1 MPTAGHFTKPPTIG
15 EYNALKNTPEQK
27 IVFGSAENKSS
38 SSDVTDLPAIF
49 GMPPDNLLPETRRKQ
64 LDSMPTCHFYPSQP
78 VFKFGL
84 DLFFLKSCWKE
95 SNNSDPS
102 YIDLL
107 NSHGLSTPNSAGKGI
122 QVAYLAD
129 NFPTDTFTNEYGE
142 NFLQGVGDVASSTA
156 AQINQI
162 FGIKD
167 AREGIKKLAYAAASA
182 LPTGFNLPLIGN
194 IPVRGAAESFVTG
207 AGKLISNLV
216 NAAGLNTGVG
226 YLGRLAAGAR
236 LDFPMV
242 WKSAGFQPSYSLTIR
257 LYNPNPRS
265 IESTKKYI
273 VGPIVA
279 LMLLGVPITQDG
291 ATYSWPYLHKIVS
304 PGIFEL
310 NPGFISNITVI
321 KGGDQQQISQQQHL
335 AMADVRIDIGSLYST
350 MVAGKNTDAR
360 TRPTVR
366 KYMDTML
373 QAGSTSPR
381 RHAIYDRQA
390 IRLESEARANQTR
403 IDTATK
409 VSKNQNVWS
418 PNRVKYP
425 SPSQGKPPTVTDTTE
440 TPNTRVSTTH
450 QNQSSF
456 LAAATP
462 PGYGERATEE
472 EQ

>member
-1 MPTAGHFTKPPTIG
+1 MATPGHFTKPPTEG
-15 EYNALKNTPEQK
+15 EYKALRNTPEQK
-27 IVFGSAENKSS
+27 IVFGS
-38 SSDVTDLPAIF
+38 TDKNTSNTATTTLPEIF
-49 GMPPDNLLPETRRKQ
+49 GMPPDNLLAETRRKQ

-84 DLFFLKSCWKE
+84 DLFFLKSCWTE

-102 YIDLL
+102 YTELL
-107 NSHGLSTPNSAGKGI
+107 SKHGFATPNSAGKGI
-122 QVAYLAD
+122 KVAYLAD

-142 NFLQGVGDVASSTA
+142 NFLQGMTDVASSTA
-156 AQINQI
+156 AQINQF
-162 FGIKD
+162 FGLKD
-167 AREGIKKLAYAAASA
+167 AREGLKKLTTGIAGI
-182 LPTGFNLPLIGN
+182 LPTDIAGFN
-194 IPVRGAAESFVTG
+194 VSGAAQKFFTG
-207 AGKLISNLV
+207 AG
-216 NAAGLNTGVG
+216 NAITSVANRIGVG
-226 YLGRLAAGAR
+226 GGLGILGRLAAGAR

-265 IESTKKYI
+265 IEATKKYI

-279 LMLLGVPITQDG
+279 LMLLGVPISQDG

-321 KGGDQQQISQQQHL
+321 KGGDQQQISQQQRL
-335 AMADVRIDIGSLYST
+335 SMVDVRIDIGSLYST
-350 MVAGKNTDAR
+350 MVAGTNIDQR

-373 QAGSTSPR
+373 QQGSSVPR
-381 RHAIYDRQA
+381 RHAVYDRQA
-390 IRLESEARANQTR
+390 IRLESDLRANLTR
-403 IDTATK
+403 LDTATK
-409 VSKNQNVWS
+409 VSGNVNKWS
-418 PNRVKYP
+418 SERVKYRP
-425 SPSQGKPPTVTDTTE
+425 PSQAKAPTVTDTTE
-440 TPNTRVSTTH
+440 TPDVRVSTTH

-456 LAAATP
+456 LSAATP
-462 PGYGERATEE
+462 AGYGFRTTEA